1 MIEESGRVV
10 AIEGDDVWI
19 ETIRTSS
26 CSGCSARSGC
36 GQGLLAKVKDG
47 TRSHIRLQTDLKLA
61 VDDEVILGL
70 PEQAFIRSSFLAY
83 GFPLLMLI
91 VAVLLADS
99 VFGLAEP
106 WIIAVA
112 LLGLAA
118 GFYFVRLISQRGAAR
133 DDFQP
138 EILRIISA
146 VVVEQPV
153 KTDCPIA

>member
-10 AIEGDDVWI
+10 AVEGDEVWI

-47 TRSHIRLQTDLKLA
+47 TRSHIRLQTDLKLV

-83 GFPLLMLI
+83 GLPLLMLI
-91 VAVLLADS
+91 AAVLLADS
-99 VFGLAEP
+99 VFALAEP
-106 WIIAVA
+106 WVIVAA
-112 LLGLAA
+112 LLGLAS
-118 GFYFVRLISQRGAAR
+118 GFFVVRLISQLSLAR

-138 EILRIISA
+138 EILRVIP
-146 VVVEQPV
+146 VVTVEQSE
-153 KTDCPIA
+153 KTGCPIT

>member
-10 AIEGDDVWI
+10 AVEGDNVWI

-47 TRSHIRLQTDLKLA
+47 TRSHICLQTVLKLA

-83 GFPLLMLI
+83 GFPLLTLI
-91 VAVLLADS
+91 VAVLLADAA
-99 VFGLAEP
+99 FELAEP
-106 WIIAVA
+106 WIIVAA

-118 GFYFVRLISQRGAAR
+118 GFVVVRLISQLGVAR

-138 EILRIISA
+138 EILRTIPA
-146 VVVEQPV
+146 MTQGQPV
-153 KTDCPIA
+153 KTDCPIT